1 MRTICKALL
10 LYILLFTLPVH
21 AVDIQVNSINYRL
34 FSDGTAMVLP
44 NHFDENSGDV
54 VIIGLNNGYDGDV
67 VIPET
72 VNHEGT
78 DYQVTSAY
86 EGTFSNSTKMTSISL
101 PSTLTNLG
109 NTPFSSCNKLTT
121 INVAEENPVYSSV
134 NGALLNKAKTTF
146 ISCPAGKTGSFEI
159 PSSVTDIAPSAF
171 YGCSKLTAITLPSTV
186 QHIGDCAFRACIL
199 LTDVNIPDGITQLE
213 NSVFRGCSSLKH
225 LTIPSSVTSIGDYV
239 FYYCQSLTDIQFMGQ
254 VTSIG
259 SYALSSCVK
268 LQAVELPSSVQTMGD
283 RVFESCNKLT
293 SFNIPVSLQ
302 TLGIATFR
310 GCSMLNAI
318 TVPTENAFF
327 CSEDGVLFDKN
338 KERLICCP
346 SQKTGV
352 RGVYEVPSTV
362 KKIDSYAF
370 FMCRLISSVK
380 LPLSLTEIG
389 LSCFANCSNLTKL
402 TLPNSLRRIGK
413 NAFITCN
420 MLSEIT
426 CYATTPP
433 VNTPDVF
440 SSAAYAL
447 PLYVP
452 SSAIADYKNSDD
464 WERFSDIR
472 PIKDMAFAHVDNAF
486 CNATSSLEVSLT
498 NAQTNVS
505 DYSFT
510 LQLPAGMSLMTNND
524 GTPAYQLTDRH
535 SQTGTT
541 LTMNGNQE
549 SGYIIS
555 VENRSNAVT
564 GNEGDVLS
572 LIFLID
578 EGVAAGTYTGTIK
591 SGTITYAD
599 GSRLTLDDT
608 SFFINV
614 EEGKIGDVNRDGD
627 VSIIDVTLVVNH
639 ILGEP
644 KGTFCWQLGD
654 ANKDGTITVADVTNI
669 VNIVLRP

>member
-1 MRTICKALL
+1 MKKICKAFLL
-10 LYILLFTLPVH
+10 CIIFTLTVH
-21 AVDIQVNSINYRL
+21 AEDIQVNCINYRL

-44 NHFDENSGDV
+44 NHFDESSGDV

-72 VNHEGT
+72 ITHNGT
-78 DYQVTSAY
+78 AYQVTRAY
-86 EGTFSNSTKMTSISL
+86 EGTFANSTKMTSISL

-109 NTPFSSCNKLTT
+109 STPFSSCNKLTS
-121 INVAEENPVYSSV
+121 INVAEANPVYSSV
-134 NGALLNKAKTTF
+134 NGALLNKSKSTF
-146 ISCPAGKTGSFEI
+146 ISCPAGKSGSFEI

-171 YGCSKLTAITLPSTV
+171 YGCSKLTSITLPSTV

-199 LTDVNIPDGITQLE
+199 LTDVNIPDGITRLE

-225 LTIPSSVTSIGDYV
+225 LTIPSTVTFIGNYV

-268 LQAVELPSSVQTMGD
+268 LQTVELPSSVQTMGD

-293 SFNIPVSLQ
+293 SFNIPSSLQ
-302 TLGIATFR
+302 NLGIAAFR

-318 TVPTENAFF
+318 NVPTENAYF

-346 SQKTGV
+346 AQKTGAK
-352 RGVYEVPSTV
+352 GVYVVPSTV
-362 KKIDSYAF
+362 NKIDSYAF
-370 FMCRLISSVK
+370 FMCRFISNVQ

-389 LSCFANCSNLTKL
+389 SSCFANCSNLTRL

-413 NAFITCN
+413 SAFITCN
-420 MLSEIT
+420 MLSEII
-426 CYATTPP
+426 CYAMTPP

-440 SSAAYAL
+440 SSSAYAL

-452 SSAIADYKNSDD
+452 SNAIVSYKNSDD

-472 PIKDMAFAHVDNAF
+472 PIQDMASAHVDNAF
-486 CNATSSLEVSLT
+486 RGATSSLELNLT

-505 DYSFT
+505 DYSFS
-510 LQLPAGMSLMTNND
+510 LQLPAGMSLMTKDN
-524 GTPAYQLTDRH
+524 GSPAYQLTDRH
-535 SQTGTT
+535 PQTGTT
-541 LTMNGNQE
+541 LAMRGNQE
-549 SGYIIS
+549 SCYIIT
-555 VENRSNAVT
+555 VENRSNAMT

-578 EGVAAGTYTGTIK
+578 EGVEAGTYTGTVTN
-591 SGTITYAD
+591 GTITYAD
-599 GSRLTLDDT
+599 GTRSPMADS
-608 SFFINV
+608 SFFIKV
-614 EEGKIGDVNRDGD
+614 EEEKIGDVNRDGD
-627 VSIIDVTLVVNH
+627 VSIIDVTLVVNR

-644 KGTFCWQLGD
+644 LGTFYWQLAD
-654 ANKDGTITVADVTNI
+654 ANKDGTITVADVTSI
-669 VNIVLRP
+669 VNTVLRQ